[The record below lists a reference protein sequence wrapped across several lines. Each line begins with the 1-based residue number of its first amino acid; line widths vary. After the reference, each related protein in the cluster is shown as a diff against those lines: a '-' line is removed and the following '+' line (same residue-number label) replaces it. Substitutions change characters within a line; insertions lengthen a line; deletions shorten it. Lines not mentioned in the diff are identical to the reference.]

1 MSGIKITLYLLA
13 GIWVLAVAVLTL
25 LLTMASKRG
34 REMQRE
40 DDLDERM
47 GEE

>member
-1 MSGIKITLYLLA
+1 MTTLKITLMCI
-13 GIWVLAVAVLTL
+13 GFVWVLSVAAITL

-34 REMQRE
+34 REMERE
-40 DDLDERM
+40 HDLDERM

>member
-25 LLTMASKRG
+25 GLTMASKRG
-34 REMQRE
+34 REEARE
-40 DDLDERM
+40 DGLDERM